1 MKAILFWLTVAI
13 ALPAFADG
21 EPTGSYVPLQPGH
34 WGNWYNPDAPG
45 EGIELSLIETADGN
59 LIFAQV
65 YLIRDGVQVWH
76 SGQADWSEARD
87 PLARD
92 YEIQTFARSEVGGAA
107 ERTGTIW
114 LRPDGYMLRLTAA
127 VGGELW
133 HATLYQLTKYPGAYI
148 GECRI
153 VQFSPPNPALPP
165 LAPVGWCHAP

>member
-21 EPTGSYVPLQPGH
+21 EPTGSYVPLQPAH

-92 YEIQTFARSEVGGAA
+92 YEIPTFARSEVGADP

-133 HATLYQLTKYPGAYI
+133 HATLYQLTEYPGSQI
-148 GECRI
+148 GVCDWTGFFPR
-153 VQFSPPNPALPP
+153 PPA
-165 LAPVGWCHAP
+165 APVGWCHAP